1 MIGIGIAIECVMI
14 AIMTLGIQR
23 IQSNCHENPGMARD
37 DDNNHEHVTIAITT
51 SGVSRGIVTR
61 IWDCPHP
68 SVQIHVRYEDNMMT
82 MCCLGCPSG
91 HPADGTMY
99 TMLTGQPDNIK

>member
-23 IQSNCHENPGMARD
+23 FQSNCHENPGMARD

-61 IWDCPHP
+61 IWDCQGDMRI
-68 SVQIHVRYEDNMMT
+68 SIHLFGKLLRWKETRKTISEMMNHKQS
-82 MCCLGCPSG
+82 CPG
-91 HPADGTMY
+91 RV
-99 TMLTGQPDNIK
+99 